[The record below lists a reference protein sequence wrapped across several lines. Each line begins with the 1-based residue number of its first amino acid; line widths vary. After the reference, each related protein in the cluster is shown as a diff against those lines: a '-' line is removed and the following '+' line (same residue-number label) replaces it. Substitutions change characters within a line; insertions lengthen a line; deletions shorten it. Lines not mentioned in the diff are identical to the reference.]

1 MTEQLPVIL
10 DECEK
15 EWARYFQR
23 WLIELNEIDN
33 LTEMKE
39 KQEGMIRS
47 ISVAVGQFENA
58 PVKQTEKKPVLSLWE
73 EWFGPPLGSYH
84 RSDCFIWCVEAIE
97 GSRTK
102 ICYDDDNN
110 NARIYQISRDKIV
123 KASSPIFESTK
134 YDNDNIEYRVWSDK
148 VAYLIPKRQ

>member
-1 MTEQLPVIL
+1 MTEDLPVIL

-47 ISVAVGQFENA
+47 ISVAVGQFENT
-58 PVKQTEKKPVLSLWE
+58 PVEQTEKKPVLNLWE
-73 EWFGPPLGSYH
+73 TWFGPPLGNHH
-84 RSDCFIWCVEAIE
+84 RSDCYVWCVEAIE
-97 GSRTK
+97 GSKTK
-102 ICYDDDNN
+102 VVYDKDNSIQ
-110 NARIYQISRDKIV
+110 IYHLDRDGRV
-123 KASSPIFESTK
+123 KAISHVFENTK
-134 YDNDNIEYRVWSDK
+134 YDIDHIEYKVWDDR
-148 VAYLIPKRQ
+148 VAYLIPKKQ